1 MISYAAI
8 ETAVLAKLQ
17 AVPELADVKRFEKTM
32 RVALFG
38 ESTLTQGF
46 KTEELPAINL
56 RCDGEPAKC
65 EPWTTGEVAHRVLVE
80 VYVICRDQDKTEAKA
95 EMLGYRAAIEKAL
108 NACRKSD
115 SLGTNCLVTGTMQSS
130 ATVLQESPHH
140 FAIGQVTVE
149 VLKIVEV

>member
-8 ETAVLAKLQ
+8 ETAVLAKVQ
-17 AVPELADVKRFEKTM
+17 AMPELDAVKRFERTV

-46 KTEELPAINL
+46 KAEELPAINL
-56 RCDGEPAKC
+56 RCDGEPVKC
-65 EPWTTGEVAHRVLVE
+65 EPWTTGEMAYRVLVE
-80 VYVICRDQDKTEAKA
+80 VYVICRDQDKTAAKA
-95 EMLGYRAAIEKAL
+95 EMLTYRAAIEKAL
-108 NACRKSD
+108 NRCRKSD
-115 SLGTNCLVTGTMQSS
+115 SLGTNCLVTGTMTSS
-130 ATVLQESPHH
+130 DMLLQESPHH